1 MTHSSEAQIVLYIT
15 DPQSDEIIIEMV
27 KAHFDDYATCHS
39 LKDLCKLL
47 TDAKPKVI
55 LLTGDSLEKSLFT
68 YYRTLEALKTYRLC
82 NHKIVSLI
90 PRQYEKEAYEAH
102 AAGIIDD
109 YMVARPVYELHRII
123 LICEHLFSELGVH
136 VQDRE
141 MLAQQTYFSK
151 IDHFDDK
158 IKHALKQGLDYK
170 NQLQSEFESSIV
182 AIENA
187 LERAVTRVEMEQSV
201 DLDIAKLQETLS
213 KMKADQIRPELI
225 KLQARA
231 ISLLEKTL
239 DLKTAELTSNTGAE
253 EATTDASTEAS
264 TSTAEKD
271 KGYAFNR
278 LYNQDI
284 DPEKILEKKN
294 DVPSILVVEDDII
307 SLQLTKRLIDKY
319 KMHCDA
325 VSTGRQAFASLSTKK
340 YDLVLMDVNLPD
352 TNGIYI
358 VGQAGSQQSLNADTP
373 IIMLSGDKHK
383 ATVTKA
389 MQKGAKGYIIKPLQ
403 KSSFDRLIEKY
414 ISTV

>member
-1 MTHSSEAQIVLYIT
+1 MTQPSEAQIVLYIT
-15 DPQSDEIIIEMV
+15 EPQSDEIVLEVI
-27 KAHFDDYATCHS
+27 KKHFDDYVTCDS
-39 LKDLCKLL
+39 LRDLCKLL
-47 TDAKPKVI
+47 IDSKPKVL

-68 YYRTLEALKTYRLC
+68 YYRTLEALKSYHLC

-90 PRQYEKEAYEAH
+90 PRQFEREAYEAH

-109 YMVARPVYELHRII
+109 YMIARPVYELHRII

-136 VQDRE
+136 VQDKE

-158 IKHALKQGLDYK
+158 MKQALKQGLDYK
-170 NQLQSEFESSIV
+170 NQLQLEFESSIV
-182 AIENA
+182 EIENA

-213 KMKADQIRPELI
+213 KIKSDQIRPELI
-225 KLQARA
+225 KLEARA

-239 DLKTAELTSNTGAE
+239 DLKTAELTSNTNAE
-253 EATTDASTEAS
+253 EATTGASTE
-264 TSTAEKD
+264 TSADEKD
-271 KGYAFNR
+271 KGYVFNR

-284 DPEKILEKKN
+284 DPEKILAKKN
-294 DVPSILVVEDDII
+294 DAPSILVVEDDII
-307 SLQLTKRLIDKY
+307 SIQLTKRLIDKY
-319 KMHCDA
+319 KMHCDT
-325 VSTGRQAFASLSTKK
+325 VTTGRQAFASLTAKK

-358 VGQAGSQQSLNADTP
+358 VGQANSEQSLNADTP

-414 ISTV
+414 IPKA